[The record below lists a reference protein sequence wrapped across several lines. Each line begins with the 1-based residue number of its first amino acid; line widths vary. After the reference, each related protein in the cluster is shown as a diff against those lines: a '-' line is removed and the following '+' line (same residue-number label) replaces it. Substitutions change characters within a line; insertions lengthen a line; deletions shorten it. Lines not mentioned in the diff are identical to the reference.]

1 MPKRLLFQKQ
11 GVAIY
16 ISHLDLMR
24 VFQRAFKRAGLNLK
38 HTQGFSPRAMVS
50 IALPLSLGSG
60 SVCEIL
66 DFELVGQE
74 ELSCEQIRE
83 KLNKALPEGV
93 WVRECYES
101 DRKVKHLTHLDVA
114 IFLEYDA
121 GVPAGAAEAIAE
133 LFGRESLIVTK
144 RGKNGPVDQ
153 DIIPM
158 IFDLKATQI
167 SGRELKLT
175 ARVCAQNPSLNP
187 QLIITAIENELSE
200 YKPDFAFYHRL
211 ETIADDGTIFR

>member
-38 HTQGFSPRAMVS
+38 HTQGFSPGAMVS

-60 SVCEIL
+60 SLCEIL

-74 ELSCEQIRE
+74 ELSCEQIKA
-83 KLNKALPEGV
+83 KLNKALPDGV
-93 WVRECYES
+93 RVRECYDS

-121 GVPAGAAEAIAE
+121 GVPAGAADAIAE
-133 LFGRESLIVTK
+133 LFGRESLTVTK

-158 IFDLKATQI
+158 M
-167 SGRELKLT
+167 SGLQMVRDNDWML
-175 ARVCAQNPSLNP
+175 RINVRICAQNPSLNP
-187 QLIITAIENELSE
+187 QQIVTAIENELTE
-200 YKPDFAFYHRL
+200 YKPDFAHIHRL

>member
-60 SVCEIL
+60 SLCEIL

-74 ELSCEQIRE
+74 ELSCEEIKE
-83 KLNKALPEGV
+83 KLNRALPEGV
-93 WVRECYES
+93 RVRECYES

-121 GVPAGAAEAIAE
+121 GVPVGAADAIVE
-133 LFGRESLIVTK
+133 LFRRESLTVTK

-158 IFDLKATQI
+158 IFDLKVTEI
-167 SGRELKLT
+167 SGRELELT
-175 ARVCAQNPSLNP
+175 ARVCAHNPSLNP
-187 QLIITAIENELSE
+187 QQIVTAIENELTE
-200 YKPDFAFYHRL
+200 YKPDFAHIHRL